1 MKKFLA
7 YFFGG
12 LACLAVGASFY
23 LFAPLG
29 VESRA
34 KPTLVLPKHN
44 DVISSVDSLLPLVA
58 GKLANKESVAPITA
72 PVPEPEKLA
81 KVFFAGDIMLG
92 RSVADKIKKNG
103 AEYPFAEI
111 KKTVYFSDYAI
122 ANLEGPLT
130 KLNSA
135 PQDTMRF
142 HFDPAQASVLSA
154 IGFDA
159 LSLGNNHS
167 LDQGAKGL
175 AETVSNLSASKVAH
189 FGEADG
195 SVARFSVNG
204 KNISVI
210 GLQDIT
216 KKIDTAAAAK
226 IIAQEKLVSDIVIVY
241 PHWGEEYKHTHNER
255 QTMLAH
261 SFIDAGADLV
271 IGSHPHVIQGVET
284 YKGKP
289 IFYSLGNLVFDQYFS
304 PDTQRGLALSL
315 NIGSTGLVSVDLL
328 PYEIPQSQPIF
339 AYGEPKAKALQE
351 LAKWSDS
358 ALGEQIATGSLE
370 KF

>member
-7 YFFGG
+7 YFLGG
-12 LACLAVGASFY
+12 LACLAAGAAFY
-23 LFAPLG
+23 FFVPLG
-29 VESRA
+29 AESRA
-34 KPTLVLPKHN
+34 KPALVLPKHN
-44 DVISSVDSLLPLVA
+44 DVISSADSLLPLVA
-58 GKLANKESVAPITA
+58 GKLANKEAATPTMA

-92 RSVADKIKKNG
+92 RSVSDKIKKNG
-103 AEYPFAEI
+103 LEYPFAEI

-130 KLNSA
+130 KLNGV

-142 HFDPAQASVLSA
+142 HFDPALSDVLSA
-154 IGFDA
+154 AGFDA
-159 LSLGNNHS
+159 LSLANNHS
-167 LDQGAKGL
+167 SDQGTKGL

-195 SVARFSVNG
+195 SVARFSVSG

-210 GLQDIT
+210 GFDDVSG
-216 KKIDTAAAAK
+216 KINPVQTAK
-226 IIAQEKLVSDIVIVY
+226 IIAQEKLATDIVIVY
-241 PHWGEEYKHTHNER
+241 PHWGEEYKHTHSER

-261 SFIDAGADLV
+261 SFVDAGADLV
-271 IGSHPHVIQGVET
+271 IGSHPHVVEGVEA

-315 NIGSTGLVSVDLL
+315 NIGSAGLVSVDLL

-358 ALGEQIATGSLE
+358 GLGEQIATGSLE